1 MTKEQIER
9 FEDLIDVPDWM
20 RDGTGHEASEH
31 DENMECW
38 HLWEE
43 IKKEL
48 ELK

>member
-9 FEDLIDVPDWM
+9 FEDLISIPDWM
-20 RDGTGHEASEH
+20 RDGTGYDATKNHE
-31 DENMECW
+31 DEECW
-38 HLWEE
+38 ALWEE